1 MNIRAFHAVYRIVPK
16 QLRRSVWR
24 TYGRLSA
31 LLARPFQTRRQRD
44 IVRRIRKGQAPVR
57 AVFLMLTPS
66 VWKYDELYRLMA
78 DDPRFDTQVFVCPW
92 VVANGGHPV
101 GDGAPGEGVSAM
113 MDTCMDFC
121 RKQGYFAVKAWNG
134 RWLDLDGELRPD
146 LVFFSYA
153 YNMTRTDYLQ
163 QGVQRAL
170 SCYVTYGF
178 NTDGQEQRQFN
189 LPFFNRMWL
198 GFYETPMH
206 VAMARKFADNG
217 GVNVRLGG
225 PLIFDEMRRRLREGP
240 HSPWKTQGKKRII
253 WAPHHTVDDL
263 PNESHLC
270 CFLQMA
276 DPMLELARKLEDGV
290 EFAFKPHPKLFPK
303 LCMLPSWGERR
314 AREYYAA
321 WDALPN
327 GQLQQGEYIDLF
339 LTSDAM
345 ILDCLSFM
353 CEYMFTGNPQ
363 LFTLREA
370 GARPRFN
377 EFGEAVFGQLYRGIG
392 MEAVERFID
401 EIVVSGNDRMKARRM
416 EFFRQTVDA
425 VPAGASRNV
434 FRLVSRELGLPPL
447 PGEDVYESME
457 GGNPEGVSPG
467 KPMETRNGQ
476 KRLTT

>member
-1 MNIRAFHAVYRIVPK
+1 
-16 QLRRSVWR
+16 
-24 TYGRLSA
+24 
-31 LLARPFQTRRQRD
+31 
-44 IVRRIRKGQAPVR
+44 
-57 AVFLMLTPS
+57 MLTPS

-206 VAMARKFADNG
+206 VELARKFADNG
-217 GVNVRLGG
+217 GGNVRLGG
-225 PLIFDEMRRRLREGP
+225 PLIFDEMRRRLQEGP
-240 HSPWKTQGKKRII
+240 QSPWKTHGKKRIV

-263 PNESHLC
+263 PNESHWC

-276 DPMLELARKLEDGV
+276 MPMLQLAKTLEDRA
-290 EFAFKPHPKLFPK
+290 EFVFKPHPKLFPK
-303 LCMLPSWGERR
+303 LCNLPGWGRKR
-314 AREYYAA
+314 AQEYYAA

-353 CEYMFTGNPQ
+353 CEYMFTGKPQ
-363 LFTLREA
+363 LFMLRSPDA
-370 GARPRFN
+370 MPRFN
-377 EFGEAVFGQLYRGIG
+377 EFGDAVFRHLYHGCG
-392 MEAVERFID
+392 MDAVKRFID
-401 EIVVSGNDRMKARRM
+401 DVVMSGNDWMASQRM
-416 EFFRQTVDA
+416 EFFRQKIDA
-425 VPAGASRNV
+425 VPSGASRNV
-434 FRLVSRELGLPPL
+434 FRIVEKELLG
-447 PGEDVYESME
+447 
-457 GGNPEGVSPG
+457 
-467 KPMETRNGQ
+467 
-476 KRLTT
+476 